1 MHTSDRQIPFF
12 LEDQSGQNIYAVRDL
27 IGFWIKETDED
38 KNKIGIYMREGNLV
52 INLGKYDTVN
62 AAKKEL
68 DHLID
73 SMTNGESRYS
83 LCVNRVLNW
92 RRIQS

>member
-12 LEDQSGQNIYAVRDL
+12 LEDQSGQNIYAVKDL
-27 IGFWIKETDED
+27 IGFWVKETDED
-38 KNKIGIYMREGNLV
+38 KNKIGIYMREGDFV
-52 INLGKYDTVN
+52 INLGTYDTES

-83 LCVNRVLNW
+83 LCMERVLNW
-92 RRIQS
+92 RRIR